1 MPTVTEKPGT
11 DIITDSQTD
20 ADLDT
25 PWNVIVFDDPVNYM
39 GFVTLVLRRVFG
51 YSTDVAEKLMLEVHE
66 QGKSVVWTGVR
77 EKAEFYVQQLQSHQL
92 LASMKKA
99 E

>member
-1 MPTVTEKPGT
+1 MAIVTQKPGT
-11 DIITDSQTD
+11 EILTDTESD
-20 ADLDT
+20 ADLES
-25 PWNVIVFDDPVNYM
+25 PWNVLIFDDPVNYM

-51 YSTDVAEKLMLEVHE
+51 YSLEMAEKLMLQVHNE
-66 QGKSVVWTGVR
+66 GKSVVWTGNK

>member
-1 MPTVTEKPGT
+1 MPPSVKDPEVKVHEE
-11 DIITDSQTD
+11 IE
-20 ADLDT
+20 ADLDQ

-51 YSTDVAEKLMLEVHE
+51 YSQAKAEELMLQVHRE
-66 QGKSVVWTGVR
+66 GKSIVWSGVR

-99 E
+99 A

>member
-1 MPTVTEKPGT
+1 MPTITEDPGT
-11 DIITDSQTD
+11 QIFEDTATE
-20 ADLDT
+20 ADLDQ

-51 YSTDVAEKLMLEVHE
+51 YNEEKATGMMLEVHHK
-66 QGKSVVWTGVR
+66 GKSVVWTGVR
-77 EKAEFYVQQLQSHQL
+77 EKAEFYVQQLQTYQL
-92 LASMKKA
+92 LCAIKKA